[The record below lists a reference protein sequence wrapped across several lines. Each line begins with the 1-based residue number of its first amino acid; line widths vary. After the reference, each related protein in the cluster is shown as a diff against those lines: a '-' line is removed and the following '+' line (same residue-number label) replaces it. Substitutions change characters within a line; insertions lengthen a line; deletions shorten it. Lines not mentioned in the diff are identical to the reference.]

1 MIGLV
6 DKNTGTNGG
15 RTPFHF
21 AAENKDLSICRLIME
36 TVLDKNPA
44 TNDETT
50 PFDLAESDE
59 YKRLL
64 FDLDGGLP

>member
-36 TVLDKNPA
+36 NPA
-44 TNDETT
+44 TNDGTT

>member
-1 MIGLV
+1 M
-6 DKNTGTNGG
+6 DKNPGANRGWTLL
-15 RTPFHF
+15 HC
-21 AAENKDLSICRLIME
+21 AAEYKDLSICRLIME

-44 TNDETT
+44 TNDGTT

-64 FDLDGGLP
+64 FYLNGGLP